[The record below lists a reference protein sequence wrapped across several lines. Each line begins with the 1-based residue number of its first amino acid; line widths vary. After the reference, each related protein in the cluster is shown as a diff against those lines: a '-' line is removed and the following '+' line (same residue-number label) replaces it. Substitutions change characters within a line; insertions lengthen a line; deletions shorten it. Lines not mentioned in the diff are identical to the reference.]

1 MSSKN
6 KLIDLDRD
14 TLYDLYVVQK
24 LSTPQIGKMYDCT
37 ARCIQNHLKRNGI
50 LARSF
55 SEASVISM
63 NSRSEEV
70 LLERAKK
77 FRKTWY
83 SRPEEEREAI
93 NKTRATKPENVEE
106 AVEKSRVS
114 KMKNNSGRTS
124 KSEDAFYESL
134 KITFGDEIIR
144 QYYDKERYPF
154 NCDFYIPSRDLFIE
168 YQGYF
173 SHGSEPYDKNN
184 KEHQKLLETTKLD
197 MTVWIEKDPHKLE
210 VAKKNNITLVLIY
223 PKHTHYILRDGELT
237 ALKINELWEI

>member
-24 LSTPQIGKMYDCT
+24 LSTPQIGRMYDCT

-50 LARSF
+50 PARSM
-55 SEASVISM
+55 SEASKISM

-70 LLERAKK
+70 LLERARK
-77 FRKTWY
+77 FRATWY

-93 NKTRATKPENVEE
+93 NKSRASSPETIERMAIYNMVTG
-106 AVEKSRVS
+106 K
-114 KMKNNSGRTS
+114 GRKS

-134 KITFGDEIIR
+134 KITFGDEVIR

-154 NCDFYIPSRDLFIE
+154 SCDFYIPSKDLFIE
-168 YQGYF
+168 YQGYP
-173 SHGSEPYDKNN
+173 SHGPEPYDKNN